1 MRLFLLLGI
10 SLWIS
15 GNALAGEVDQLVKD
29 AKEAFGRNK
38 VDDALRL
45 LDRAL
50 AIDSKNVE
58 AYRTRAEVYEAVAK
72 YSEAADDWTK
82 VIALDK
88 NRASAYQQRGFVHFK
103 AGKFKESIADFDE
116 YIERVPKAK
125 NSHWQRGIS
134 YYYAGQYEDGRKQFE
149 GYQDFDKN
157 DVENAVWRFMCMAR
171 ADGIAKA
178 RTAILPIGDDWRVP
192 MRQVYDL
199 YKGELKPEDVLA
211 AAKAGKGD
219 PDQRNRQLFYA
230 HLYVGIYFDL
240 QNDKKRAFEH
250 INKAT
255 KEHRI
260 GHYMWDV
267 ARIHRDLLDKEL
279 KKAK

>member
-15 GNALAGEVDQLVKD
+15 GIALAGEVDQLVKD

-157 DVENAVWRFMCMAR
+157 DVENAVWHYLCSARFEGVEKAR
-171 ADGIAKA
+171 AGLLK
-178 RTAILPIGDDWRVP
+178 IGKDRRVP
-192 MRQVYDL
+192 LMEVYAL
-199 YKGELKPEDVLA
+199 YAGKAKPEDVLKA
-211 AAKAGKGD
+211 ARAGD
-219 PDQRNRQLFYA
+219 PSEAELKGRLFYA
-230 HLYVGIYFDL
+230 HLYLGLYYEAEG
-240 QNDKKRAFEH
+240 DKVKAREH
-250 INKAT
+250 IGKAADDYNV
-255 KEHRI
+255 
-260 GHYMWDV
+260 GHYMGDV
-267 ARIHRDLLDKEL
+267 ARVGHKLLSESDK
-279 KKAK
+279 K